1 MAEEN
6 KSPEVE
12 LDTDGV
18 NEETISVEAPEVSN
32 EAFEKK
38 QDVDLGYVDVS
49 GQKTAKELLQ
59 EAKESESQPE
69 EKQESEKKVQQKFEQ
84 RHEDSDSEY
93 ADLEGYSEK
102 VQKRIKRMTFQIKEA
117 ERREKAAV
125 EYAKG
130 LKNKYENIEKK
141 FQETDNN
148 YLTEYKARIDSER
161 EKAKNELKL
170 ALDNNDTDQILE
182 AQDKL
187 TKLAVE
193 NEKVSMSLAEKETK
207 KKEVE
212 SQPAENVAEQPQPRI
227 SQRAQNWATENEWF
241 GTDRVLTS
249 AAMGIHEDLLGEGID
264 AESDE
269 YYNQINKRM
278 KEYFPQKFA
287 NSSTEDKTKAAP
299 VQNVASV
306 SRRSGGRKSV
316 KLTKSQVVI
325 AKKLGVPLEEYA
337 KYVKEGA

>member
-1 MAEEN
+1 MAEN
-6 KSPEVE
+6 KTNPEVE

-18 NEETISVEAPEVSN
+18 DEVTVTVDAPEVST
-32 EAFEKK
+32 EEFEKK

-49 GQKTAKELLQ
+49 GGKSAKELLN
-59 EAKESESQPE
+59 ETKEVGEKSQP
-69 EKQESEKKVQQKFEQ
+69 KFEQ
-84 RHEDSDSEY
+84 KEEDEDPSLQD
-93 ADLEGYSEK
+93 YSEK
-102 VQKRIKRMTFQIKEA
+102 VQKRIKRLTFQAKEA
-117 ERREKAAV
+117 ERREKAAM

-130 LKNKYENIEKK
+130 LKSQFDNSEKK
-141 FQETDNN
+141 FQETDGN
-148 YLTEYKARIDSER
+148 YLREYSARVDSER
-161 EKAKNELKL
+161 DKARSELQV
-170 ALDNNDTDQILE
+170 ALDSQDSNLIMD

-193 NEKVSMSLAEKETK
+193 KEKISMTLEDRESRK
-207 KKEVE
+207 KQIE
-212 SQPAENVAEQPQPRI
+212 SQPTEAQTQAPQSPI
-227 SQRAQNWATENEWF
+227 STKAQDWAYDNEWF
-241 GTDRVLTS
+241 GSDRVLTS
-249 AAMGIHEDLLGEGID
+249 AAMGIHEDLLQEGID
-264 AESDE
+264 SESDG

-287 NSSTEDKTKAAP
+287 ESSTEEKTKAAP

>member
-1 MAEEN
+1 MADIQEKN
-6 KSPEVE
+6 PEVE
-12 LDTDGV
+12 IDTSGV
-18 NEETISVEAPEVSN
+18 NEETIEVDAPKVSD

-49 GQKTAKELLQ
+49 GGGKTAKELLQ
-59 EAKESESQPE
+59 ETKEDE
-69 EKQESEKKVQQKFEQ
+69 EPKAETKFEQ
-84 RHEDSDSEY
+84 TEEKEEESGLQDYSD
-93 ADLEGYSEK
+93 K
-102 VQKRIKRMTFQIKEA
+102 VQKRIKKLTFQAKEA
-117 ERREKAAV
+117 ERRERAAV

-130 LKNKYENIEKK
+130 LKSKYESAEKK
-141 FQETDNN
+141 FEETDTN
-148 YLTEYKARIDSER
+148 YLKEYNARIDSER
-161 EKAKNELKL
+161 DKAKSELKV
-170 ALDNNDTDQILE
+170 ALDSQDAELIME

-193 NEKVSMSLAEKETK
+193 KEKVSITLNEKESR

-212 SQPAENVAEQPQPRI
+212 SQPVEQQNQAPQPQI
-227 SQRAQNWATENEWF
+227 SNRAQEWATNNEWF
-241 GTDRVLTS
+241 GSDRVLTS
-249 AAMGIHEDLLGEGID
+249 AAMGIHEDLLQEGID
-264 AESDE
+264 AESDV

-287 NSSTEDKTKAAP
+287 ESSTEETTKATP

>member
-1 MAEEN
+1 MADIQEKN
-6 KSPEVE
+6 PSVE

-18 NEETISVEAPEVSN
+18 NDQTIEVETPTESGSEFDKKEE
-32 EAFEKK
+32 
-38 QDVDLGYVDVS
+38 VDLGYTDVS
-49 GQKTAKELLQ
+49 GGNKTAKELLQ
-59 EAKESESQPE
+59 ETKEVE
-69 EKQESEKKVQQKFEQ
+69 EPKAEPKFEQ
-84 RHEDSDSEY
+84 VEEKEEESGLQDYSD
-93 ADLEGYSEK
+93 K
-102 VQKRIKRMTFQIKEA
+102 VQKRIKKLTFQAKEA
-117 ERREKAAV
+117 ERRERAAV

-130 LKNKYENIEKK
+130 LKSKYESAEKK
-141 FQETDNN
+141 FEETDTN
-148 YLTEYKARIDSER
+148 YLKEYNARIDSER
-161 EKAKNELKL
+161 DKAKSELKV
-170 ALDNNDTDQILE
+170 ALDSQDADLIME

-193 NEKVSMSLAEKETK
+193 KEKVSMTLDEKESR

-212 SQPAENVAEQPQPRI
+212 SQPVEEQNQAPQPQI
-227 SQRAQNWATENEWF
+227 SNRAQEWATNNEWF
-241 GTDRVLTS
+241 GSDRVLTS
-249 AAMGIHEDLLGEGID
+249 AAMGIHEDLLQEGID
-264 AESDE
+264 AESDA

-287 NSSTEDKTKAAP
+287 ESSTEETTKATP

>member
-1 MAEEN
+1 MADIQEKN
-6 KSPEVE
+6 PSVE

-18 NEETISVEAPEVSN
+18 NDQTIEVETPTESTTE
-32 EAFEKK
+32 FEKK
-38 QDVDLGYVDVS
+38 EDVDLGYTDVS
-49 GQKTAKELLQ
+49 GGKTAKELLQ
-59 EAKESESQPE
+59 EAKQTEAE
-69 EKQESEKKVQQKFEQ
+69 EPKTEQKFEQ
-84 RHEDSDSEY
+84 VEEEDTGLQDYSD
-93 ADLEGYSEK
+93 K
-102 VQKRIKRMTFQIKEA
+102 VQKRIKKLTFQAKEA
-117 ERREKAAV
+117 ERRERAAV

-130 LKNKYENIEKK
+130 LKSKYESAEKK
-141 FQETDNN
+141 FEETDTN
-148 YLTEYKARIDSER
+148 YLKEYNARIDSER
-161 EKAKNELKL
+161 DKAKAELKV
-170 ALDNNDTDQILE
+170 ALDSQDADQIME

-193 NEKVSMSLAEKETK
+193 KEKVSMTLDEKESR

-212 SQPAENVAEQPQPRI
+212 SQPVEEQNQAPQPQI
-227 SQRAQNWATENEWF
+227 STRAQEWATENEWF
-241 GTDRVLTS
+241 GSDRVLTS
-249 AAMGIHEDLLGEGID
+249 AAMGIHEDLLQEGID
-264 AESDE
+264 AESDA

-287 NSSTEDKTKAAP
+287 ESSTEETTKAAP

>member
-1 MAEEN
+1 MADIQEKN
-6 KSPEVE
+6 PEVE
-12 LDTDGV
+12 IDTSGV
-18 NEETISVEAPEVSN
+18 NEQTIEVDAPKVSD

-49 GQKTAKELLQ
+49 GGGKTAKELLQ
-59 EAKESESQPE
+59 ETKEEPTTEVKTETQVEQVE
-69 EKQESEKKVQQKFEQ
+69 EKE
-84 RHEDSDSEY
+84 EDTGLQDYSD
-93 ADLEGYSEK
+93 K
-102 VQKRIKRMTFQIKEA
+102 VQKRIKKLTFQAKEA
-117 ERREKAAV
+117 ERRERAAV

-130 LKNKYENIEKK
+130 LKTKYESAEKR
-141 FQETDNN
+141 FEETDTN
-148 YLTEYKARIDSER
+148 YLNEYNARIDSER
-161 EKAKNELKL
+161 DKAKSELKV
-170 ALDNNDTDQILE
+170 ALDSQDAELIME

-193 NEKVSMSLAEKETK
+193 KEKVSITLGEKESR
-207 KKEVE
+207 KKEIE
-212 SQPAENVAEQPQPRI
+212 SQPVEQQNQAPQPQI
-227 SQRAQNWATENEWF
+227 STRAQEWATDNEWF
-241 GTDRVLTS
+241 GSDRVLTS
-249 AAMGIHEDLLGEGID
+249 AAMGIHEDLLQEGID
-264 AESDE
+264 AESDG

-287 NSSTEDKTKAAP
+287 ESSTEETTKATP

>member
-1 MAEEN
+1 MADIQEKN
-6 KSPEVE
+6 PEVE
-12 LDTDGV
+12 IDTSGV
-18 NEETISVEAPEVSN
+18 NEETIEVDAPKVSD

-49 GQKTAKELLQ
+49 GGGKSAKELLQ
-59 EAKESESQPE
+59 ETKEDE
-69 EKQESEKKVQQKFEQ
+69 EPKVETKFEQ
-84 RHEDSDSEY
+84 VEEKEEESGLQDYSD
-93 ADLEGYSEK
+93 K
-102 VQKRIKRMTFQIKEA
+102 VQKRIKKLTFQAKEA
-117 ERREKAAV
+117 ERRERAAV
-125 EYAKG
+125 DYAKG
-130 LKNKYENIEKK
+130 LKNKYESAEKK
-141 FQETDNN
+141 FEETDTN
-148 YLTEYKARIDSER
+148 YLNEYNARVDSER
-161 EKAKNELKL
+161 DKAKAELRT
-170 ALDNNDTDQILE
+170 ALDSQDSELIME

-193 NEKVSMSLAEKETK
+193 KEKVSMTLAEKESK
-207 KKEVE
+207 KKEIE
-212 SQPAENVAEQPQPRI
+212 SQPVEKTEAPQPQI
-227 SQRAQNWATENEWF
+227 STRAQEWATDNEWF
-241 GTDRVLTS
+241 GSDRVLTS
-249 AAMGIHEDLLGEGID
+249 AAMGIHEDLLQEGID
-264 AESDE
+264 AESDG

-287 NSSTEDKTKAAP
+287 ESSTEETTKATP

>member
-1 MAEEN
+1 MAEDKTN
-6 KSPEVE
+6 PEVE
-12 LDTDGV
+12 IDTSGV
-18 NEETISVEAPEVSN
+18 SEETIEVDAPKVSE

-49 GQKTAKELLQ
+49 GGGKTAKELLQ
-59 EAKESESQPE
+59 ETKEEEPKIEVKTESKPE
-69 EKQESEKKVQQKFEQ
+69 PTEE
-84 RHEDSDSEY
+84 EDSGLQD
-93 ADLEGYSEK
+93 YSDK
-102 VQKRIKRMTFQIKEA
+102 VQKRIKKLTFQAKEA
-117 ERREKAAV
+117 ERRERAAV

-130 LKNKYENIEKK
+130 LKSKYESAEKK
-141 FQETDNN
+141 FEETDTN
-148 YLTEYKARIDSER
+148 YLNEYKARIDSER
-161 EKAKNELKL
+161 DKAKSELKV
-170 ALDNNDTDQILE
+170 ALDSQDADQIME

-193 NEKVSMSLAEKETK
+193 NEKVSMTLADKESK

-212 SQPAENVAEQPQPRI
+212 SQPAPQTEIEQPQI
-227 SQRAQNWATENEWF
+227 SGKAQQWASDNEWF
-241 GTDRVLTS
+241 GSDRVLTS
-249 AAMGIHEDLLGEGID
+249 AAMGIHEDLLQEGID
-264 AESDE
+264 AETDD

-287 NSSTEDKTKAAP
+287 QSTTEVETKVAP

-337 KYVKEGA
+337 KYVKEGV

>member
-1 MAEEN
+1 MADIQEKN
-6 KSPEVE
+6 PEVE
-12 LDTDGV
+12 IDTSGV
-18 NEETISVEAPEVSN
+18 NEETIEVDAPKVSD

-49 GQKTAKELLQ
+49 GGGKSAKELLQ
-59 EAKESESQPE
+59 ETKEDE
-69 EKQESEKKVQQKFEQ
+69 EPKVETKFEQ
-84 RHEDSDSEY
+84 VEEKEEESGLQDYSD
-93 ADLEGYSEK
+93 K
-102 VQKRIKRMTFQIKEA
+102 VQKRIKKLTFQAKEA
-117 ERREKAAV
+117 ERRERAAV
-125 EYAKG
+125 DYAKG
-130 LKNKYENIEKK
+130 LKSKYESAEKK
-141 FQETDNN
+141 FEETDTN
-148 YLTEYKARIDSER
+148 YLNEYNARIDSER
-161 EKAKNELKL
+161 DKAKSELKV
-170 ALDNNDTDQILE
+170 ALDSQDADQIME

-193 NEKVSMSLAEKETK
+193 KEKVSMTLDEKESR

-212 SQPAENVAEQPQPRI
+212 SQPVEEQNQAPQPQI
-227 SQRAQNWATENEWF
+227 STRAQEWATDNEWF
-241 GTDRVLTS
+241 GSDRVLTS
-249 AAMGIHEDLLGEGID
+249 AAMGIHEDLLQEGID
-264 AESDE
+264 AESDA

-287 NSSTEDKTKAAP
+287 ESSTEETTKATP

-337 KYVKEGA
+337 KYVKEGS

>member
-1 MAEEN
+1 MAEN
-6 KSPEVE
+6 KTNPEVE

-18 NEETISVEAPEVSN
+18 DEVTVTVDAPEVST
-32 EAFEKK
+32 EEFEKK

-49 GQKTAKELLQ
+49 RGKSAKELLN
-59 EAKESESQPE
+59 ETKEVEEKSQP
-69 EKQESEKKVQQKFEQ
+69 KFEQ
-84 RHEDSDSEY
+84 KEEDEDPSLQD
-93 ADLEGYSEK
+93 YSEK
-102 VQKRIKRMTFQIKEA
+102 VQKRIKRLTFQAKEA
-117 ERREKAAV
+117 ERRERAAM

-130 LKNKYENIEKK
+130 LKSQFDSSEKK
-141 FQETDNN
+141 FQETDGN
-148 YLTEYKARIDSER
+148 YLREYSARVDSER
-161 EKAKNELKL
+161 DKARSELQV
-170 ALDNNDTDQILE
+170 ALDSQDSNLIMD

-193 NEKVSMSLAEKETK
+193 KEKISMTLEDRESRK
-207 KKEVE
+207 KQIE
-212 SQPAENVAEQPQPRI
+212 SQPAEAQTQAPQPPI
-227 SQRAQNWATENEWF
+227 STKAQDWAYDNEWF
-241 GTDRVLTS
+241 GSDRVLTS
-249 AAMGIHEDLLGEGID
+249 AAMGIHEDLLQEGID
-264 AESDE
+264 SESDG

-287 NSSTEDKTKAAP
+287 ESSNEERTKAAP

>member
-12 LDTDGV
+12 IDTDGV
-18 NEETISVEAPEVSN
+18 NEETINVEAPEVSN

-49 GQKTAKELLQ
+49 GGGKTAKELLQ
-59 EAKESESQPE
+59 ETKEPEKEVEAKPE
-69 EKQESEKKVQQKFEQ
+69 PKFEQ
-84 RHEDSDSEY
+84 KEETEEDPGLAE
-93 ADLEGYSEK
+93 YSEK
-102 VQKRIKRMTFQIKEA
+102 VQKRIKRLTFQAKEA
-117 ERREKAAV
+117 ERRERAAV
-125 EYAKG
+125 DYAKG
-130 LKNKYENIEKK
+130 LKNKYESIEKK
-141 FQETDNN
+141 FEDTDTN
-148 YLTEYKARIDSER
+148 YLKEYDARIESER
-161 EKAKNELKL
+161 EKAKSELKN

-193 NEKVSMSLAEKETK
+193 KEKVSMSLADKETK

-212 SQPAENVAEQPQPRI
+212 SQTAEQVAEQPQPQI
-227 SQRAQNWATENEWF
+227 SRRAQDWATENEWF
-241 GTDRVLTS
+241 GSDRVLTS

-287 NSSTEDKTKAAP
+287 TSTEEKTKAAP

>member
-1 MAEEN
+1 MAEDKTN
-6 KSPEVE
+6 PEVE
-12 LDTDGV
+12 IDTSIV
-18 NEETISVEAPEVSN
+18 SEETIEVDAPKVSE

-49 GQKTAKELLQ
+49 GGGKTAKELLQ
-59 EAKESESQPE
+59 ETKEEEPKIEVKTESKPE
-69 EKQESEKKVQQKFEQ
+69 PTEE
-84 RHEDSDSEY
+84 EDSGLQD
-93 ADLEGYSEK
+93 YSDK
-102 VQKRIKRMTFQIKEA
+102 VQKRIKKLTFQAKEA
-117 ERREKAAV
+117 ERRERAAV

-130 LKNKYENIEKK
+130 LKSKYESAEKK
-141 FQETDNN
+141 FEETDTN
-148 YLTEYKARIDSER
+148 YLNEYKARIDSER
-161 EKAKNELKL
+161 DKAKSELKV
-170 ALDNNDTDQILE
+170 ALDSQDADQIME

-193 NEKVSMSLAEKETK
+193 NEKVSMTLADKESK

-212 SQPAENVAEQPQPRI
+212 SQPAQQTEIEQPQI
-227 SQRAQNWATENEWF
+227 SGKAQQWASDNEWF
-241 GTDRVLTS
+241 GSDRVLTS
-249 AAMGIHEDLLGEGID
+249 AAMGIHEDLLQEGID
-264 AESDE
+264 AETDD

-287 NSSTEDKTKAAP
+287 ESSTEEKTKAAP

>member
-12 LDTDGV
+12 IDTDGV
-18 NEETISVEAPEVSN
+18 NEEVINVDAPKVDN
-32 EAFEKK
+32 TAFEKK
-38 QDVDLGYVDVS
+38 QDVDLGYTDVS
-49 GQKTAKELLQ
+49 KEKRTYD
-59 EAKESESQPE
+59 KEKDHSTDISYENERETKLE
-69 EKQESEKKVQQKFEQ
+69 EKPKFEQ
-84 RHEDSDSEY
+84 KEEKEEDIGLQD
-93 ADLEGYSEK
+93 YSEK
-102 VQKRIKRMTFQIKEA
+102 VQKRIKKLTFQAKEA
-117 ERREKAAV
+117 ERRERAAV

-130 LKNKYENIEKK
+130 LKNKYESAEKK
-141 FQETDNN
+141 FEETDTN
-148 YLTEYKARIDSER
+148 YLKEYNARIDAER
-161 EKAKNELKL
+161 EKAKSALKS
-170 ALDNNDTDQILE
+170 AFESQDADAILE
-182 AQDKL
+182 AQDNL

-193 NEKVSMSLAEKETK
+193 KEKVSMTLTEKEAR

-212 SQPAENVAEQPQPRI
+212 SETQAKTEEAPQPRI
-227 SQRAQNWATENEWF
+227 SSKAQSWAEDNEWF
-241 GTDRVLTS
+241 GSDRVLTS
-249 AAMGIHEDLLGEGID
+249 AAMGIHEDLLQEGID
-264 AESDE
+264 AETDD

-287 NSSTEDKTKAAP
+287 QSTTEVETKVAP

>member
-1 MAEEN
+1 MADIQEKN
-6 KSPEVE
+6 PEVE
-12 LDTDGV
+12 IDTSGV
-18 NEETISVEAPEVSN
+18 NEETIEVDAPKVSD

-49 GQKTAKELLQ
+49 GGGKSAKELLQ
-59 EAKESESQPE
+59 ETKEDE
-69 EKQESEKKVQQKFEQ
+69 EPKVETKFEQ
-84 RHEDSDSEY
+84 VEEKEEESGLQDYSD
-93 ADLEGYSEK
+93 K
-102 VQKRIKRMTFQIKEA
+102 VQKRIKKLTFQAKEA
-117 ERREKAAV
+117 ERRERAAV

-130 LKNKYENIEKK
+130 LKNQYETSEKK
-141 FQETDNN
+141 FQETDTN
-148 YLTEYKARIDSER
+148 YLKEYNARVDSER
-161 EKAKNELKL
+161 DKAKGELRS
-170 ALDNNDTDQILE
+170 ALDSQDSELIME

-193 NEKVSMSLAEKETK
+193 KEKVSMTLAEKESR
-207 KKEVE
+207 KKEIE
-212 SQPAENVAEQPQPRI
+212 SQPAETQAPQPQI
-227 SQRAQNWATENEWF
+227 STRAQDWASDNEWF
-241 GTDRVLTS
+241 GSDRVLTS
-249 AAMGIHEDLLGEGID
+249 AAMGIHEDLLQEGID
-264 AESDE
+264 AESDA

-287 NSSTEDKTKAAP
+287 ESSTEEITKATP

>member
-6 KSPEVE
+6 KNPEVE
-12 LDTDGV
+12 IDTDGV
-18 NEETISVEAPEVSN
+18 NEETITVDAPKVST

-49 GQKTAKELLQ
+49 NGGKTAKELLQ
-59 EAKESESQPE
+59 ETKEEPQQEEVKEEVKVE
-69 EKQESEKKVQQKFEQ
+69 EKD
-84 RHEDSDSEY
+84 EDPGLAEYSD
-93 ADLEGYSEK
+93 K
-102 VQKRIKRMTFQIKEA
+102 VQKRIKKLTFQAKEA
-117 ERREKAAV
+117 ERRERAAV

-130 LKNKYENIEKK
+130 LKNKYESVEKK
-141 FQETDNN
+141 FEETDTN
-148 YLTEYKARIDSER
+148 YLKEYKARIDSER
-161 EKAKNELKL
+161 DKAKAELKV
-170 ALDNNDTDQILE
+170 ALDSQDTDQILE

-193 NEKVSMSLAEKETK
+193 NEKVSMTLGEKESR
-207 KKEVE
+207 KKEIE
-212 SQPAENVAEQPQPRI
+212 SQAEQTQEAPQPQI
-227 SQRAQNWATENEWF
+227 SSRAQEWATENEWF
-241 GTDRVLTS
+241 GSDRVLTS
-249 AAMGIHEDLLGEGID
+249 AAMGIHEDLLQEGID
-264 AESDE
+264 AESDA

-287 NSSTEDKTKAAP
+287 TSIEEKTKATP

>member
-1 MAEEN
+1 MAEDN
-6 KSPEVE
+6 KNPEVE
-12 LDTDGV
+12 IDTDGV
-18 NEETISVEAPEVSN
+18 NEETITVDAPKVST

-49 GQKTAKELLQ
+49 NGGKTAKELLQ
-59 EAKESESQPE
+59 ETKEEPQEEVEVKEEIKVE
-69 EKQESEKKVQQKFEQ
+69 EKE
-84 RHEDSDSEY
+84 EDSGL
-93 ADLEGYSEK
+93 ADYSEK
-102 VQKRIKRMTFQIKEA
+102 VQKRIKKLTFQAKEA
-117 ERREKAAV
+117 ERRERAAV
-125 EYAKG
+125 EYARG
-130 LKNKYENIEKK
+130 LKNKYESVEKK
-141 FQETDNN
+141 FEETDTN
-148 YLTEYKARIDSER
+148 YLKEYKARIDSER
-161 EKAKNELKL
+161 EKAKSELKI
-170 ALDNNDTDQILE
+170 ALDSQDADQIME

-193 NEKVSMSLAEKETK
+193 NEKVSMTLGEKESK

-212 SQPAENVAEQPQPRI
+212 SQAEQTQEAPQPQI
-227 SQRAQNWATENEWF
+227 SSRAQEWATENEWF
-241 GTDRVLTS
+241 GSDRVLTS
-249 AAMGIHEDLLGEGID
+249 AAMGIHEDLLQEGID
-264 AESDE
+264 AESDD

-287 NSSTEDKTKAAP
+287 TSTEEKTKATP

>member
-1 MAEEN
+1 MAEN
-6 KSPEVE
+6 KTNPEVE

-18 NEETISVEAPEVSN
+18 NEETVIVDAPEVST

-38 QDVDLGYVDVS
+38 QEVDLGYVDVS
-49 GQKTAKELLQ
+49 GGKSAKELLD
-59 EAKESESQPE
+59 ETKEE
-69 EKQESEKKVQQKFEQ
+69 EKPEPKFEQ
-84 RHEDSDSEY
+84 KEEESEDPGLQD
-93 ADLEGYSEK
+93 YSEK
-102 VQKRIKRMTFQIKEA
+102 VQKRIKRLTFQAKEA
-117 ERREKAAV
+117 ERRERAAV

-130 LKNKYENIEKK
+130 LKNQFDNSEKK
-141 FQETDNN
+141 FQETDTN
-148 YLTEYKARIDSER
+148 YLKEYNARVDSER
-161 EKAKNELKL
+161 DKARSELQV
-170 ALDNNDTDQILE
+170 ALDSSDSNLIME

-193 NEKVSMSLAEKETK
+193 KEKVSMTLANKESK
-207 KKEVE
+207 NNEVE
-212 SQPAENVAEQPQPRI
+212 SQPVEAQTQAPQPRI
-227 SQRAQNWATENEWF
+227 SDRAQDWATDNEWF
-241 GTDRVLTS
+241 GSDRVLTS
-249 AAMGIHEDLLGEGID
+249 AAMGIHEDLLQEGID
-264 AESDE
+264 AESDS

-287 NSSTEDKTKAAP
+287 ESSTEEKTKAAP

>member
-1 MAEEN
+1 MAEIQEKN
-6 KSPEVE
+6 PSVE

-18 NEETISVEAPEVSN
+18 NDQVIDVETPKESASEFQQKEE
-32 EAFEKK
+32 
-38 QDVDLGYVDVS
+38 VDLGYTDVS
-49 GQKTAKELLQ
+49 GKKTAKELLQ
-59 EAKESESQPE
+59 EAKESEAEVEQP
-69 EKQESEKKVQQKFEQ
+69 QTQPKFEQ
-84 RHEDSDSEY
+84 KEESDSSDDD
-93 ADLEGYSEK
+93 DLQGYSEK
-102 VQKRIKRMTFQIKEA
+102 VQKRIKRLTFQAKEA
-117 ERREKAAV
+117 ERRERAAV

-130 LKNKYENIEKK
+130 LKNKYETVQSKYE
-141 FQETDNN
+141 ETDTN
-148 YLTEYKARIDSER
+148 YLKEYDARIDAER
-161 EKAKNELKL
+161 EKAKNALK
-170 ALDNNDTDQILE
+170 AAFDSQDTDAILE
-182 AQDKL
+182 AQDTL

-193 NEKVSMSLAEKETK
+193 KEKVSMTLNEKETRK
-207 KKEVE
+207 KQVE
-212 SQPAENVAEQPQPRI
+212 SQTTQEVAQPEAQPRI
-227 SQRAQNWATENEWF
+227 SQRAQQWAEDNEWF
-241 GTDRVLTS
+241 GSDRVLTS
-249 AAMGIHEDLLGEGID
+249 AAMGIHEDLIQQGID

-287 NSSTEDKTKAAP
+287 QETTEVKQATREP